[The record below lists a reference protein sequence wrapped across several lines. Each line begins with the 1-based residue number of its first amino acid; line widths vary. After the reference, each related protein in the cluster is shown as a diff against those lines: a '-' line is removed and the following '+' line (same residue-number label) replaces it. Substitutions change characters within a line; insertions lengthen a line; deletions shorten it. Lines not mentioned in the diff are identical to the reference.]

1 MDARERD
8 ARERDACFRGIGVW
22 LQGELRNTPRHRRR
36 RLQTCLQ
43 ICQWLRKKTRG
54 PPPWLNHLLD
64 QEGAPFAHPSGTCPR
79 PAWPQT
85 CCDCCIHDTKRDCV
99 HRVLMFGSKDTN
111 IIDNAET
118 VYISSL
124 ALLKMLRHGRAGV
137 PMEVMGLMLG
147 EFVDDYTV
155 RVVDVFA
162 MPQSGT
168 GVSVEAVDPVFQ
180 TKMMDML
187 RQTGRPETVVGWY
200 HSHPGFGCWLSSVDI
215 NTQQSFEQLT
225 PRAVAVVIDPIQ
237 SVKGKVVIDAFRL
250 INPQTLMLGQEPR
263 QTTSNLGHLNKP
275 SIQALIHGLNRH
287 YYSIGI
293 GYRKSALEEGMLM
306 NLHKTVWTEALTMPD
321 FATEGQRNEANL
333 KKLVSL
339 AEGYEKR
346 VKEETELTKE
356 QLRTRYV
363 GKVDPKKHIETV
375 GQELIEDNIVSVS
388 RQMIDKEASVPAA
401 PSDGLDNGKANGAS
415 NGHASGGDAMD
426 EDL

>member
-1 MDARERD
+1 MD
-8 ARERDACFRGIGVW
+8 
-22 LQGELRNTPRHRRR
+22 
-36 RLQTCLQ
+36 RLN
-43 ICQWLRKKTRG
+43 RMMAAAAGMG
-54 PPPWLNHLLD
+54 P
-64 QEGAPFAHPSGTCPR
+64 GSAPAGT
-79 PAWPQT
+79 
-85 CCDCCIHDTKRDCV
+85 
-99 HRVLMFGSKDTN
+99 DTN
-111 IIDNAET
+111 LIDNSET

-225 PRAVAVVIDPIQ
+225 PRAVAVVVDPIQ

-250 INPQTLMLGQEPR
+250 INPQTLMMGHEPR

-293 GYRKSALEEGMLM
+293 NYRKTGLEENMLM
-306 NLHKTVWTEALTMPD
+306 NLHKQVWTEALQMND
-321 FATEGQRNEANL
+321 FREEGGKNEDKL
-333 KKLVSL
+333 KRLVDL

-346 VKEETELTKE
+346 VKEETELTSD
-356 QLRTRYV
+356 QLKTRYV
-363 GKVDPKKHIETV
+363 GKLDPKKHLEDV
-375 GQELIEDNIVSVS
+375 GQQLIEDNIVSVS
-388 RQMIDKEASVPAA
+388 RQMIDKEASTAKT
-401 PSDGLDNGKANGAS
+401 NGET
-415 NGHASGGDAMD
+415 NGHESSSMD
-426 EDL
+426 VDEEL

>member
-1 MDARERD
+1 MDRINR
-8 ARERDACFRGIGVW
+8 V
-22 LQGELRNTPRHRRR
+22 LQAAQGMGGMNS
-36 RLQTCLQ
+36 
-43 ICQWLRKKTRG
+43 G
-54 PPPWLNHLLD
+54 PPGQDNHHL
-64 QEGAPFAHPSGTCPR
+64 
-79 PAWPQT
+79 
-85 CCDCCIHDTKRDCV
+85 
-99 HRVLMFGSKDTN
+99 
-111 IIDNAET
+111 IDNSET

-180 TKMMDML
+180 TKMVEML
-187 RQTGRPETVVGWY
+187 RQTGRQETVVGWY

-215 NTQQSFEQLT
+215 NTQQSFEQLN
-225 PRAVAVVIDPIQ
+225 PRAVAVVVDPIQ

-250 INPQTLMLGQEPR
+250 ISPQSLMMGQEPR

-293 GYRKSALEEGMLM
+293 NYRKTGLEENMLM
-306 NLHKTVWTEALTMPD
+306 NLHKHVWTEALQMAD
-321 FATEGQRNEANL
+321 FKDEGSRNEEKL
-333 KKLVSL
+333 KRLVGL

-346 VKEETELTKE
+346 VKEETELTKD
-356 QLRTRYV
+356 QLKTRYV
-363 GKVDPKKHIETV
+363 GKLDPKKHLEDV
-375 GQELIEDNIVSVS
+375 GQQLIEDNIVSVS
-388 RQMIDKEASVPAA
+388 RQMIDKEASVSKAENGENA
-401 PSDGLDNGKANGAS
+401 QQDTSMDLDRANDSNDAS
-415 NGHASGGDAMD
+415 
-426 EDL
+426 

>member
-1 MDARERD
+1 MDRLNRMLA
-8 ARERDACFRGIGVW
+8 AA
-22 LQGELRNTPRHRRR
+22 QGMGMPQNAPGQDTPN
-36 RLQTCLQ
+36 L
-43 ICQWLRKKTRG
+43 
-54 PPPWLNHLLD
+54 
-64 QEGAPFAHPSGTCPR
+64 
-79 PAWPQT
+79 
-85 CCDCCIHDTKRDCV
+85 
-99 HRVLMFGSKDTN
+99 
-111 IIDNAET
+111 IDNSET

-147 EFVDDYTV
+147 EFVDDFTV

-225 PRAVAVVIDPIQ
+225 PRAVAVVVDPIQ

-250 INPQTLMLGQEPR
+250 IAPQTLMMGQEPR

-293 GYRKSALEEGMLM
+293 QYRKTGLEENMLM
-306 NLHKTVWTEALTMPD
+306 NLHKEVWTEGLELPGNFGD
-321 FATEGQRNEANL
+321 ERKRNEEGL
-333 KKLVSL
+333 KRLVDL

-346 VKEETELTKE
+346 VREEGELTKE
-356 QLRTRYV
+356 QLKTRYV
-363 GKVDPKKHIETV
+363 GKVDPKK
-375 GQELIEDNIVSVS
+375 
-388 RQMIDKEASVPAA
+388 RK
-401 PSDGLDNGKANGAS
+401 SDIILLLSCG
-415 NGHASGGDAMD
+415 
-426 EDL
+426 